1 MASENHNPSILIPYP
16 GMSTN
21 PGEQDIFVCLRPE
34 SNGVLVESIML
45 KVIQQNPDYKKR
57 LFLAYLA
64 NLPGEF
70 ILRNRIT
77 ADHYP
82 VRLRFAKEGVRLFT
96 GYMKDAFSRE
106 FGVPFSEAKILGGFE
121 ALKTLGMSSAELF
134 NVWVAQKNVMTLNG
148 QTIKKI
154 GGCFVVNPDIPELMR
169 TNYEGTNIAVMI
181 FRTTMN
187 YAEFTRIVQMIE
199 KALVDARILLP
210 ERPAA
215 RIFHYS
221 KGPFEQIQDGRG
233 YLFTPDAVNIPL
245 SDLPFS
251 RFLASRGMD
260 FSVTLGCLRN
270 PIIRYAATDGSIRE
284 KNIYEYTRECSYE
297 EAWEKLLAIKSQAL
311 LMPTLPAG
319 ERRDEGSLPEKAD

>member
-1 MASENHNPSILIPYP
+1 MADSANHNPVVLIPYP
-16 GMSTN
+16 GVSVE
-21 PGEQDIFVCLRPE
+21 PGEQDIFVYLRPE

-70 ILRNRIT
+70 IRRNRIT

-82 VRLRFAKEGVRLFT
+82 VRLRFAEEGTGLFT
-96 GYMKDAFSRE
+96 KHMQDAFSRE
-106 FGVPFSEAKILGGFE
+106 FGAAFSRARIIGGFE
-121 ALKTLGMSSAELF
+121 ALQVLGMSSTELF
-134 NVWVAQKNVMTLNG
+134 NVWVDNKDVVMLNG

-154 GGCFVVNPDIPELMR
+154 GDCYVVNPDIPELMR
-169 TNYEGTNIAVMI
+169 MNYEGTNIAVMI

-187 YAEFTRIVQMIE
+187 YAEFMRIIQMME

-210 ERPAA
+210 ERPSA

-221 KGPFEQIQDGRG
+221 KGPFEQILDGLG
-233 YLFTPDAVNIPL
+233 YLFTPDAVHIPL

-251 RFLASRGMD
+251 RFLALRGMD
-260 FSVTLGCLRN
+260 FPLTLGYIRH
-270 PIIRYAATDGSIRE
+270 PIIQYAAPDGSLWE
-284 KNIYEYTRECSYE
+284 KSIYDYTRENSYE
-297 EAWEKLLAIKSQAL
+297 ETWEKLLAVKAQAL
-311 LMPTLPAG
+311 LMTK
-319 ERRDEGSLPEKAD
+319 KAN